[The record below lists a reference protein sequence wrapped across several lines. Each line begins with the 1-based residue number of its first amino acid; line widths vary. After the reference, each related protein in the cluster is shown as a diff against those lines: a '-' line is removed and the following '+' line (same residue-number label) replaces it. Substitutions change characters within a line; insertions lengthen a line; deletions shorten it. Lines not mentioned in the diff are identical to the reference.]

1 MAKNSDVNFNF
12 TGDSSDLRA
21 ELGKVGNNLD
31 ALSDSVTGMSNDARK
46 GLDGVAASAK
56 KTGKAVDPISGK
68 LKKTGGAASEA
79 ANNTRNFSEQLDGM
93 QENAGEASSVMGG
106 LSGALSLV
114 SPEAGAAAQSIGDA
128 AGGFEALARTG
139 TGLVAIIGPIAVAVA
154 ALGVA
159 YVKLQGDLDKAN
171 EKLETQ
177 KERLSDVVTMA
188 DKVKEAVL
196 IAGLAEMKLAESRGE
211 ATKAQVEAFQAN
223 MDEIAIAKRTNDL
236 FGERR
241 ELLKKERDA
250 LIERRDE
257 IVASKKAFKD
267 EAVSQSALIEINGMM
282 VRTAVVNAQ
291 ATQAAAETKTEALDN
306 ANAAIDRANT
316 KIEILSETE
325 TRYTAAQKLTIS
337 ATNATAE
344 ATANATDAA
353 GAQIAVLEQLEA
365 AATASQMAQL
375 SDRDK
380 LIASY
385 HAEIEA
391 MKSTAQEHAANV
403 EIKAAL
409 DLAAHERGKQFR
421 QELQAFDEAAAL
433 KSSELDDKLTAEKLK
448 NEDEIQKAKREGR
461 EANIEGASALAAVS
475 ADAFLMISEAVGKGN
490 KKAARRTFAIFK
502 ALALADIAIK
512 AQQGFALAS
521 SLLPPANVMKYA
533 EVGIGTG
540 MAAAKVSMMKPAFH
554 AGSSMVRA
562 PSGVR
567 ELNAT
572 LREGEAVSTPLGAE
586 ILGRGA
592 IEKANA
598 GIGSGGSAP
607 VVFQYEHRQF
617 SRFIRDSVRMRGP
630 LATETDRNRSTG
642 HRNR

>member
-21 ELGKVGNNLD
+21 ELNKVGNNLD
-31 ALSDSVTGMSNDARK
+31 SLSESVTGMSNDARK

-68 LKKTGGAASEA
+68 LKKTGSAAQGA
-79 ANNTRNFSEQLDGM
+79 ANNTRNFSTQLDGM
-93 QENAGEASSVMGG
+93 QGSAGEASSVMGG

-154 ALGVA
+154 ALGIA

-177 KERLSDVVTMA
+177 KKRLADVATMA
-188 DKVKEAVL
+188 ETVKEAVL

-241 ELLKKERDA
+241 VLLNKERDA

-257 IVASKKAFKD
+257 IVESKKAFKD
-267 EAVSQSALIEINGMM
+267 EAISQSALIEINGMM

-291 ATQAAAETKTEALDN
+291 ATQAAAETKTEALNN

-325 TRYTAAQKLTIS
+325 TRYTSAQKLTIS

-353 GAQIAVLEQLEA
+353 GAQIAVLEQLKA

-375 SDRDK
+375 TGREQ

-385 HAEIEA
+385 HIEVEA
-391 MKSTAQEHAANV
+391 LKSTAKEHAANA
-403 EIKAAL
+403 EIRTAL
-409 DLAAHERGKQFR
+409 DVAAQERGMQFK
-421 QELQAFDEAAAL
+421 QELMEFDEAAAL
-433 KSSELDDKLTAEKLK
+433 KATELDDKLTAQKLK
-448 NEDEIQKAKREGR
+448 NEDEIQKAKEDGR
-461 EANIEGASALAAVS
+461 AANMAGASALAAVS

-521 SLLPPANVMKYA
+521 SLLPPANFMKYA

-562 PSGVR
+562 PSGIR
-567 ELNAT
+567 EMNAT

-592 IEKANA
+592 IENANA
-598 GIGSGGSAP
+598 GIGSGGGAP